1 MKRECFEV
9 TQSAEKRSPSH
20 EPILTVS
27 GSRVDEVC
35 EKEVSSRRH
44 IRTMLQCS
52 PLQWLITEAKLERE
66 CFEIMRTLIN
76 TNSDCCRRHIR
87 TMLQCSPLQWLI
99 TEAKLERECVEIM
112 RTLINTNSDCFRPT
126 GGRVKNVSIGDSLKL
141 SLRCGPRFYRRKARL
156 ECSEM
161 ETDART

>member
-66 CFEIMRTLIN
+66 C
-76 TNSDCCRRHIR
+76 
-87 TMLQCSPLQWLI
+87 
-99 TEAKLERECVEIM
+99 VEIM

-126 GGRVKNVSIGDSLKL
+126 GGRVKNVSIGDFLKL